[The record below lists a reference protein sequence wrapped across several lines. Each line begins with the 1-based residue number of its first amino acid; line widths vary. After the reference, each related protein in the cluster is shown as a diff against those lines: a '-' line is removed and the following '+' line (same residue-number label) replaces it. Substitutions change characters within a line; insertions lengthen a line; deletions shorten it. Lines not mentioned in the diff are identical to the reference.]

1 MLSTIRSGVSLKNKK
16 FLGRWWV
23 GKEIA
28 TWERQEYVCVYI
40 YINIYKKRKEG
51 GVTVFKRKERKGA
64 RRVLA
69 SSGRLRRRT

>member
-28 TWERQEYVCVYI
+28 TWERQEYVCVCI
-40 YINIYKKRKEG
+40 YI
-51 GVTVFKRKERKGA
+51 
-64 RRVLA
+64 
-69 SSGRLRRRT
+69 